1 MPSSTEEPHTHTP
14 HKARLQL
21 TGRPEA
27 PSTGLVESKASCQ
40 LSPAAGQPPRLI
52 TRDAPPCT
60 HIVPAYDQ
68 SRYSR
73 AGLAPFGP
81 IWLPEPARA
90 RASFTLSVTRI
101 SNTSSSGTEISRS
114 PRGPVS
120 WAPPRPCPPSPP
132 LSVGTGARGCRA
144 WRAPLPRVARSMFR
158 RHCMDSRSGLI
169 RFGRNQHNRR
179 HTHPS
184 LPPSPV
190 TGSQTG
196 YSQDCAEMTDRP
208 PRVAQFHH
216 RRHRRK
222 TLCNQ
227 DCAVRERL
235 DASVPRTLFR
245 LRVLATCYQHTQ
257 YPAIYLLYSEL
268 LSSGRP
274 AGRPTRFAR
283 FTSPGKSPLYSVTRH
298 LPTVPWRGAPDVDGE
313 LG

>member
-1 MPSSTEEPHTHTP
+1 M
-14 HKARLQL
+14 
-21 TGRPEA
+21 
-27 PSTGLVESKASCQ
+27 
-40 LSPAAGQPPRLI
+40 
-52 TRDAPPCT
+52 
-60 HIVPAYDQ
+60 HIVPAHDQ

-73 AGLAPFGP
+73 AGPAPFGP

-120 WAPPRPCPPSPP
+120 WAPLR
-132 LSVGTGARGCRA
+132 LV
-144 WRAPLPRVARSMFR
+144 PLPRRCQWVRVQGAVGHEGPLTTCRPLDVPTALHGFAIWA
-158 RHCMDSRSGLI
+158 DSL
-169 RFGRNQHNRR
+169 QTKPAQPQA

-184 LPPSPV
+184 LPLSPI

-196 YSQDCAEMTDRP
+196 YSEDCAEMTDRP

-227 DCAVRERL
+227 HCAVRERL

-245 LRVLATCYQHTQ
+245 LRVLATCHQHTQ
-257 YPAIYLLYSEL
+257 YPGVYLLYPKL

-274 AGRPTRFAR
+274 AGRTTRFAR
-283 FTSPGKSPLYSVTRH
+283 FTSPGKSPLYNVTRH
-298 LPTVPWRGAPDVDGE
+298 LPTGPWRGAPDVDGE